1 MGKWKKLEEN
11 IDQED
16 STYTDWQ
23 YLENVL
29 EWLEDYEC
37 LTTAGKDFRN
47 YIWKKYVKGR

>member
-1 MGKWKKLEEN
+1 MEEWNKLEEV
-11 IDQED
+11 ITQEN
-16 STYTDWQ
+16 SAHTDWE

-47 YIWKKYVKGR
+47 YIWKRHVKGR